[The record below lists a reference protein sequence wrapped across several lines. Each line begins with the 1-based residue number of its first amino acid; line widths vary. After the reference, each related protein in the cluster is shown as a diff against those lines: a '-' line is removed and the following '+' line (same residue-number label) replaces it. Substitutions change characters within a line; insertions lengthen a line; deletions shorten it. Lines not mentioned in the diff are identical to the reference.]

1 MTKPQRPNTT
11 TERIHPIWRTPVG
24 VGVHNSY
31 TILRE
36 TFVAVVLVIVVVV
49 ALGEERVR
57 ARMKTSRTNQKAE
70 TRETNKRIRWK

>member
-1 MTKPQRPNTT
+1 M
-11 TERIHPIWRTPVG
+11 
-24 VGVHNSY
+24 GVHNSY

-57 ARMKTSRTNQKAE
+57 ARMNTSRTNQKLE

>member
-1 MTKPQRPNTT
+1 M
-11 TERIHPIWRTPVG
+11 
-24 VGVHNSY
+24 GVHNSY

-57 ARMKTSRTNQKAE
+57 ARMKTSRTNQKLE

>member
-1 MTKPQRPNTT
+1 M
-11 TERIHPIWRTPVG
+11 
-24 VGVHNSY
+24 GVHNSY

-57 ARMKTSRTNQKAE
+57 ARMKTSRTNRKAE

>member
-1 MTKPQRPNTT
+1 M
-11 TERIHPIWRTPVG
+11 
-24 VGVHNSY
+24 GVHNSY